1 MNGTCVIL
9 DIGGVLEIT
18 PKTGWGQRWEKRLE
32 LPRGTVNERMR
43 DVWRAGSI
51 GRVSEGDVRWAV
63 AARLGLDAH
72 QVEDFMADLWTE
84 YLGTPNED
92 LIDYVRGLRGSCR
105 LGILSNSFV
114 GARERE
120 TALYHFD
127 ELVEQI
133 VYSHEIG
140 IGKPDLRAFEAACA
154 SLDVRP
160 ESCLFIDDVAVNV
173 EAAQAA
179 GMQAH
184 LFENNAGTIARI
196 EAHLDAG
203 LLVPRARAGQASASD
218 MLILP
223 EGGEGSGVDDD
234 VRQE

>member
-1 MNGTCVIL
+1 MTTTCIIL

-18 PKTGWGQRWEKRLE
+18 PETGWVQRWEERLE
-32 LPRGTVNERMR
+32 LPLGTVSERMH
-43 DVWRAGSI
+43 DVWRAGSV
-51 GRVSEGDVRWAV
+51 GRISEHDVHGE
-63 AARLGLDAH
+63 AASRLGLDVH
-72 QVEDFMADLWTE
+72 QVEAFMADLWAE
-84 YLGTPNED
+84 YLGMPNEE
-92 LIDYVRGLRGSCR
+92 LIAYVRGLQGRCR

-140 IGKPDLRAFEAACA
+140 IEKPDLRAFEAACA
-154 SLDVRP
+154 SLEVGP
-160 ESCLFIDDVAVNV
+160 ESCLFVDDVAVNV

-184 LFENNAGTIARI
+184 LFEDNIGTIARI
-196 EAHLDAG
+196 AAHLDAG
-203 LLVPRARAGQASASD
+203 PLTPARVLHG
-218 MLILP
+218 
-223 EGGEGSGVDDD
+223 
-234 VRQE
+234 